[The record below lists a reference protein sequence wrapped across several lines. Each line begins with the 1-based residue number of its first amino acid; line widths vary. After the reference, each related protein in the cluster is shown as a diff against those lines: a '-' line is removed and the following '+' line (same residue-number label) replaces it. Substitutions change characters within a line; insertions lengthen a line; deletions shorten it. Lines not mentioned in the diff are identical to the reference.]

1 MSKNT
6 QSPEFFSGKSIP
18 RNMLCPCNS
27 GKKYKK
33 CCFHNKLF
41 EKPPLSVIQGM
52 HIRGMED
59 DVLFR
64 VGYKELPTEFVEKI
78 DNWLEKNKIYHL
90 GCWGN
95 SHILALSKD
104 IDGIDVVNGYYGY
117 SLKDEMKENGK
128 TEEEMTDYLKRCSQ
142 FLKQPDKDKG
152 ILRIPDGTGPENR
165 RAWQDSYFDLNTRI
179 HWFRHSW
186 NKIVGAGS
194 RKKGVGKDIHFD
206 LTTEFLIEKESDSS
220 GWTYLNEV
228 ETLASGSIKD
238 VEVLKEKYDEELEG
252 MTTDWEDDFQSGT
265 NRFGNLNPNY
275 QESSTPFPNPYPP
288 DKDDE

>member
-1 MSKNT
+1 MSKKT
-6 QSPEFFSGKSIP
+6 KSPEFFSGKSIP

-33 CCFHNKLF
+33 CCFQNKLF

-52 HIRGMED
+52 HIRGLED

-104 IDGIDVVNGYYGY
+104 IDGIDIVNGYYGH
-117 SLKDEMKENGK
+117 SIKELPKHIDK
-128 TEEEMTDYLKRCSQ
+128 TEEEIIDYVKRYSQ

-152 ILRIPDGTGPENR
+152 ILRIPDGTGPEDR
-165 RAWQDSYFDLNTRI
+165 QSWQDSYLDLNKKVL
-179 HWFRHSW
+179 WNRHSW

-206 LTTEFLIEKESDSS
+206 LTTEFVKDSDSR

-238 VEVLKEKYDEELEG
+238 VEMLKEAYDEELEV
-252 MTTDWEDDFQSGT
+252 MTTEWEDNFK
-265 NRFGNLNPNY
+265 GNLNPNY

>member
-41 EKPPLSVIQGM
+41 EKPILSVIQGK

-95 SHILALSKD
+95 SHILALSND

-117 SLKDEMKENGK
+117 TLKDRISYLGSSFKD
-128 TEEEMTDYLKRCSQ
+128 EEEGIKLLIHNSQ

-165 RAWQDSYFDLNTRI
+165 DEWQDSYLDLNTRVL
-179 HWFRHSW
+179 WMRHSW
-186 NKIVGAGS
+186 NKIVGAGDK
-194 RKKGVGKDIHFD
+194 KKGVGKDIHFD
-206 LTTEFLIEKESDSS
+206 LTTEFGEENDSV
-220 GWTYLNEV
+220 WTYLNEV

-238 VEVLKEKYDEELEG
+238 VEVLKEKYDEELED
-252 MTTDWEDDFQSGT
+252 MVDTFESDEAD
-265 NRFGNLNPNY
+265 NLNPNY

-288 DKDDE
+288 DKDDEEIDT

>member
-41 EKPPLSVIQGM
+41 EKPILSVIQGK

-64 VGYKELPTEFVEKI
+64 VSYKELPTEFVEKI
-78 DNWLEKNKIYHL
+78 DNWLEKNKIFKQ

-104 IDGIDVVNGYYGY
+104 IDGIDVVNGYYGFT
-117 SLKDEMKENGK
+117 LKDGIKNFGTK
-128 TEEEMTDYLKRCSQ
+128 FKDEEDAIQKLTHNSQ

-152 ILRIPDGTGPENR
+152 ILRVPDGSSYDDRN
-165 RAWQDSYFDLNTRI
+165 AWRDGYLDLNTRVL
-179 HWFRHSW
+179 WMRHSW
-186 NKIVGAGS
+186 NKIVGAGDK
-194 RKKGVGKDIHFD
+194 KKGVGKDIHFD
-206 LTTEFLIEKESDSS
+206 LTTEFDKRHKNI
-220 GWTYLNEV
+220 WTYLNEV
-228 ETLASGSIKD
+228 ETFSSGSIKD
-238 VEVLKEKYDEELEG
+238 VEMLKEKYTEELEDMVDTFESG
-252 MTTDWEDDFQSGT
+252 ETD
-265 NRFGNLNPNY
+265 NINPNY
-275 QESSTPFPNPYPP
+275 QESSTPFPNPYPT
-288 DKDDE
+288 DKEKE